1 MPAENF
7 VIRDSVEYVYR
18 ESRYGRRSFISH
30 IGRKLAALKLYF
42 FLIVMCAGV
51 GAAVTFLSDYK
62 PSIPSFAESLDPVR
76 QFQQMSGD
84 QKQQIL
90 RRLGADDMANAD
102 LMEKFKQ
109 FQKMTG
115 K

>member
-18 ESRYGRRSFISH
+18 EHRYGKRSFFRH

-62 PSIPSFAESLDPVR
+62 PSLPAFTESLDPVR
-76 QFQQMSGD
+76 QFQQMNGD

-90 RRLGADDMANAD
+90 RKLGQGDAANAD

-109 FQKMTG
+109 FQKLTG
-115 K
+115 R